1 MCSLFCLGLHEDC
14 NAGVF
19 FNPSQQWLPPS
30 PEQKGFLQSTAFLL
44 GAVWAKCEPADVQH
58 FQPIEKSPGDHENK
72 AQRFLG
78 VCGCCVFLGFFVC
91 FGFFLEDSLFY
102 WQISLM
108 CFPLQKLSGQTINPM
123 LRMFGQSI
131 SGGVDMDGNG
141 YPGTSATLAVRALG
155 KHSSRLRKQQSW
167 SFPGCWFLPLQEAD
181 EAENFLPFPLCY
193 SKLLIRIWADCW
205 IQVFGQLWWR
215 IEILKQRISVSVQ
228 GCKFLGSCSVML
240 TILGKKKPTPNKLDN
255 NTIVIIKIKQW
266 SRSEVTSQA

>member
-30 PEQKGFLQSTAFLL
+30 PEQKGFLQLTAFLL
-44 GAVWAKCEPADVQH
+44 RAAWVKCEPADMQH
-58 FQPIEKSPGDHENK
+58 FQPIEESPGDHENK
-72 AQRFLG
+72 ARIFFGFVVVVFFL
-78 VCGCCVFLGFFVC
+78 FFFVC
-91 FGFFLEDSLFY
+91 FVFLEDSLCY
-102 WQISLM
+102 WRISLM

-167 SFPGCWFLPLQEAD
+167 SFPGCWFLPLREAD
-181 EAENFLPFPLCY
+181 EAEHFLLFPLCY

-205 IQVFGQLWWR
+205 IRVFGQSWWI
-215 IEILKQRISVSVQ
+215 IEILKQSISVSVQ
-228 GCKFLGSCSVML
+228 GCKFLGSCSVMM
-240 TILGKKKPTPNKLDN
+240 TILKKNHK
-255 NTIVIIKIKQW
+255 NTTKQT
-266 SRSEVTSQA
+266 RQ